1 MKIMRQIL
9 QFSPF
14 RLLLSFSLA
23 CLLTLTLFVS
33 PSWSLDY
40 GKRNLIG
47 HDFSGQDLR
56 DSQFDHANLRD
67 ADFSG
72 ANLQGV
78 RLFSANLANA
88 NFEGADLRAA
98 DLESSRLTG
107 ANFKNALLEGAFAT
121 NTLFNGANIEGA
133 DFTDVLL
140 SLETEEKLC
149 EIASCNKVSSRR
161 NFTEFF
167 FGF

>member
-1 MKIMRQIL
+1 MKIISRIRQL
-9 QFSPF
+9 FPL

-23 CLLTLTLFVS
+23 CLFTLTLFIT

-67 ADFSG
+67 TDFRG

-78 RLFSANLANA
+78 RLFSSNLTNA

-98 DLESSRLTG
+98 DLESSRLTN
-107 ANFKNALLEGAFAT
+107 ANFKNAILEGAFAV

-133 DFTDVLL
+133 DFTDILL

-149 EIASCNKVSSRR
+149 EIASGTNPITGR
-161 NFTEFF
+161 NTKETLFCP
-167 FGF
+167 